1 MYDGLS
7 RAGNLEACKYS
18 HEMVDV
24 VCYTLMIT
32 GFVFSVRSLHRVNS
46 VLSMCITLFS
56 PYGCSLCSPMVVNSV
71 LSLWFLTLFYLYGA
85 FKEETGSVCMDS
97 NKLGIGSR
105 DAISCLPQE
114 VLGEILSLL
123 PTKLAASTSLL
134 SKKWRHV
141 FRLVHTLDFDDIDF
155 LQPEL
160 GKEEWPVI
168 RESFRRFVDRTL
180 ALQRG
185 SSINK
190 FSLTYQVAN
199 NRDAVYMRRWIC
211 NVVERCVLEVDLRVM
226 PGRNWAW
233 LDPLDVDDVH
243 GKCLLPGHLFRSKTL
258 VKLSL
263 GTNTNIGKL
272 PPDVSLPA
280 LKSLSIDSIV
290 FAYKDLCDVLLP
302 GCPMLDELTVRHE
315 NDLNEL
321 YTYSISSQSIKKL
334 KYPLVNFESLLEAKL
349 NLCYSENIKRPD
361 ITGLIIGISNVQ
373 TLHLCGGSV
382 DVISRCVKHGLVLP
396 VFKNL
401 LNLSFATGNKKGWK
415 LLPCLLKQS
424 PQVETLIIKGN
435 DGDTCDVTI
444 GLLQVKVLDVL
455 GYKGTAKEFEHLKSL
470 LGGIVECIEKMR
482 VEFQEYMWWWM
493 MTLLLKPVGI

>member
-1 MYDGLS
+1 
-7 RAGNLEACKYS
+7 
-18 HEMVDV
+18 
-24 VCYTLMIT
+24 
-32 GFVFSVRSLHRVNS
+32 
-46 VLSMCITLFS
+46 
-56 PYGCSLCSPMVVNSV
+56 
-71 LSLWFLTLFYLYGA
+71 
-85 FKEETGSVCMDS
+85 MDS

-199 NRDAVYMRRWIC
+199 NSDAVYMRRWIC

-334 KYPLVNFESLLEAKL
+334 KVYYDSKYRNDYMSFDAPSLVSLDYTDYALYKYPLANFESLLEAKL

-382 DVISRCVKHGLVLP
+382 DVSLP
-396 VFKNL
+396 IFFK
-401 LNLSFATGNKKGWK
+401 
-415 LLPCLLKQS
+415 
-424 PQVETLIIKGN
+424 
-435 DGDTCDVTI
+435 
-444 GLLQVKVLDVL
+444 
-455 GYKGTAKEFEHLKSL
+455 
-470 LGGIVECIEKMR
+470 
-482 VEFQEYMWWWM
+482 
-493 MTLLLKPVGI
+493 

>member
-32 GFVFSVRSLHRVNS
+32 GQGNMSGF
-46 VLSMCITLFS
+46 T
-56 PYGCSLCSPMVVNSV
+56 G
-71 LSLWFLTLFYLYGA
+71 T

-199 NRDAVYMRRWIC
+199 NSDAVYMRRWIC

-334 KYPLVNFESLLEAKL
+334 KVYYDSKYRNDYMSFDAPSLVSLDYTDYALYKYPLANFESLLEAKL

>member
-1 MYDGLS
+1 M
-7 RAGNLEACKYS
+7 
-18 HEMVDV
+18 
-24 VCYTLMIT
+24 
-32 GFVFSVRSLHRVNS
+32 FSA
-46 VLSMCITLFS
+46 
-56 PYGCSLCSPMVVNSV
+56 
-71 LSLWFLTLFYLYGA
+71 GA
-85 FKEETGSVCMDS
+85 FKEEIGSVCMDS
-97 NKLGIGSR
+97 NKLGMHWLERCNQLSPSRGSGR
-105 DAISCLPQE
+105 DLVLTSDQTCCFNLSSLEKVE
-114 VLGEILSLL
+114 V
-123 PTKLAASTSLL
+123 
-134 SKKWRHV
+134 
-141 FRLVHTLDFDDIDF
+141 RLVHTLDFDDIDF
-155 LQPEL
+155 LQPEV

-168 RESFRRFVDRTL
+168 RESFRNFVDRTL

-190 FSLTYQVAN
+190 FSLTYQVTN
-199 NRDAVYMRRWIC
+199 NSDAVYMRRWIC

-233 LDPLDVDDVH
+233 LDVDDVH
-243 GKCLLPGHLFRSKTL
+243 GKCLLPCHLFRSKTL

-302 GCPMLDELTVRHE
+302 GCPMLEELTVRHE

-334 KYPLVNFESLLEAKL
+334 KVYYDSKYRNDYMSFDAPSLVSLDYTDYALYKYPLVNFESLLEAKL
-349 NLCYSENIKRPD
+349 NLYYSEKIKRPD

-382 DVISRCVKHGLVLP
+382 DVISRCVKRGLVLP

-401 LNLSFATGNKKGWK
+401 VKLSFATGNKKGWK
-415 LLPCLLKQS
+415 LLPYLLKQS
-424 PQVETLIIKGN
+424 PKVETLIIKGN

-470 LGGIVECIEKMR
+470 FGGIECIEKMR
-482 VEFQEYMWWWM
+482 VEFEEYMWW
-493 MTLLLKPVGI
+493 

>member
-1 MYDGLS
+1 
-7 RAGNLEACKYS
+7 
-18 HEMVDV
+18 
-24 VCYTLMIT
+24 
-32 GFVFSVRSLHRVNS
+32 
-46 VLSMCITLFS
+46 
-56 PYGCSLCSPMVVNSV
+56 
-71 LSLWFLTLFYLYGA
+71 
-85 FKEETGSVCMDS
+85 MDS
-97 NKLGIGSR
+97 NKLGTGSR

-155 LQPEL
+155 LQPEV

-168 RESFRRFVDRTL
+168 RESFRHFVDRTL

-190 FSLTYQVAN
+190 FSLTYQVTN
-199 NRDAVYMRRWIC
+199 NSDAVYMRRWIC
-211 NVVERCVLEVDLRVM
+211 NVVERCVLEVDL
-226 PGRNWAW
+226 N
-233 LDPLDVDDVH
+233 VDDVH
-243 GKCLLPGHLFRSKTL
+243 GKCLLPCHLFRSKTL

-280 LKSLSIDSIV
+280 LKSLSIDTIG
-290 FAYKDLCDVLLP
+290 FDDKDLCDVLLP
-302 GCPMLDELTVRHE
+302 GCPMLEELTVRHE

-334 KYPLVNFESLLEAKL
+334 KVYYDSKYRNDYMSSDAPSLVSLDYTDYALYKYPLVNFESLLEAKL
-349 NLCYSENIKRPD
+349 NLYYSEKIKRPD

-382 DVISRCVKHGLVLP
+382 DVISRCVKRGLVLP

-401 LNLSFATGNKKGWK
+401 VKLSFATGNKKGWK
-415 LLPCLLKQS
+415 LLPYLLKQS
-424 PQVETLIIKGN
+424 PKVETLIIKGN

-444 GLLQVKVLDVL
+444 GLLQAKVLDVL
-455 GYKGTAKEFEHLKSL
+455 GYKGTAKKFEHLKSL
-470 LGGIVECIEKMR
+470 FGGIECIEKMR
-482 VEFQEYMWWWM
+482 VEFQQYMWWWM

>member
-7 RAGNLEACKYS
+7 RAGNLEACKYF

-24 VCYTLMIT
+24 GCYTLMIT
-32 GFVFSVRSLHRVNS
+32 GYVVAGEYIGELFEKGMKLTEAGKVMRDMVKKGSSLAFVSVMVYS
-46 VLSMCITLFS
+46 VLSIWFTLFS
-56 PYGCSLCSPMVVNSV
+56 PYGCSLCSPMVVKYS
-71 LSLWFLTLFYLYGA
+71 TLFSPSGN
-85 FKEETGSVCMDS
+85 FKEETGSACMDS

-168 RESFRRFVDRTL
+168 RESFRHFVDRTL

-190 FSLTYQVAN
+190 FSLTYQVTN
-199 NRDAVYMRRWIC
+199 NSDAVYMRRWIC

-243 GKCLLPGHLFRSKTL
+243 GKCLLPCHLFRSKTL

-263 GTNTNIGKL
+263 GTNTYIGKL

-321 YTYSISSQSIKKL
+321 YTYGISSQSIKKL
-334 KYPLVNFESLLEAKL
+334 TV
-349 NLCYSENIKRPD
+349 
-361 ITGLIIGISNVQ
+361 
-373 TLHLCGGSV
+373 
-382 DVISRCVKHGLVLP
+382 
-396 VFKNL
+396 
-401 LNLSFATGNKKGWK
+401 
-415 LLPCLLKQS
+415 
-424 PQVETLIIKGN
+424 
-435 DGDTCDVTI
+435 
-444 GLLQVKVLDVL
+444 
-455 GYKGTAKEFEHLKSL
+455 
-470 LGGIVECIEKMR
+470 
-482 VEFQEYMWWWM
+482 
-493 MTLLLKPVGI
+493 

>member
-1 MYDGLS
+1 MKLIE
-7 RAGNLEACKYS
+7 AGKQTQYGNIHILLRTPNIDIPKSESEPPIPS
-18 HEMVDV
+18 HHCLFDV
-24 VCYTLMIT
+24 L
-32 GFVFSVRSLHRVNS
+32 R
-46 VLSMCITLFS
+46 
-56 PYGCSLCSPMVVNSV
+56 
-71 LSLWFLTLFYLYGA
+71 
-85 FKEETGSVCMDS
+85 
-97 NKLGIGSR
+97 
-105 DAISCLPQE
+105 
-114 VLGEILSLL
+114 
-123 PTKLAASTSLL
+123 
-134 SKKWRHV
+134 
-141 FRLVHTLDFDDIDF
+141 RLVHTLDFDDIDF
-155 LQPEL
+155 LQPEV

-180 ALQRG
+180 ALQLG

-190 FSLTYQVAN
+190 FSLTYQVTN

-211 NVVERCVLEVDLRVM
+211 NVVVRCVLEVDLRVM

-290 FAYKDLCDVLLP
+290 FAYKDFCDVLLH

-334 KYPLVNFESLLEAKL
+334 KVYYDSKYRNDYMSFDAPSLVSLDYTDYALYKYPLVNFESLLEAKL